1 MGNTQTIK
9 WDPQFF
15 LDLTHPTLGVGN
27 LEKIPLSPKIYIK
40 GFMGDI
46 VVGSDKNLLNKK

>member
-15 LDLTHPTLGVGN
+15 LDLTHPTIYVLT
-27 LEKIPLSPKIYIK
+27 KIKRDATLLAYILAFRERIFK
-40 GFMGDI
+40 CKTI
-46 VVGSDKNLLNKK
+46 TNRC